1 MKSWCLLL
9 ALALWPAV
17 PAGAQLSISAQADK
31 TQVSLEDQVVLAVT
45 ITGIQASLPDPQ
57 LPALQNFNVY
67 SSGRSQSISF
77 VNGQISSS
85 VTHTFV
91 LVPRV
96 VGTALIPPITVSA
109 GGATARTEPIEIQVV
124 RQAGPP
130 VPAGQA
136 PAVQAQPAQT
146 PAPRP
151 AATSR
156 QTARPSGTAAV
167 PDVFVTMEL
176 DKRKAFV
183 NEQVTLSVQFHTAV
197 SLLGNPQYV
206 PPQLEGFLAEDLPPL
221 RHYNETRNGRNYY
234 VTEIKTALFPLR
246 TGRLTIGAATVHCQV
261 QQQTNVDPFSPDFFE
276 RFFSQGL
283 MTAQT
288 RTLSSQPLKLEVTAL
303 PDAGKPIDFSGAVG
317 RFSLAAATDK
327 NRTKVGDAVNL
338 TLTIQGTGDLKAIAE
353 PAMPSLPSWRVFD
366 PVTSVNLQKK
376 GDLVQGS
383 KIIRTVLVPRVS
395 GDLAIPPV
403 SLSYFDPTRNDY
415 VRLRTRPLI
424 VSVAPGEPNAVPTIG
439 YIAPSA
445 ASAQGI
451 IRVNEDL
458 AFLKVRPR
466 RAMFTRGLETIAAAG
481 LVHILPFAFFLWALA
496 LNAYR
501 GRLAANPQGARSRG
515 ALKAAAARVRQA
527 RGAGAAQ
534 EAAALMTEALTGY
547 LAGKLGEP
555 TAGLTMRRA
564 QELLQKRQPP
574 VSQESIE
581 RIRSVWEDLDL
592 SRFAPAAAS
601 ARNIEAV
608 ETLGQ
613 NLVLLLEALEKELK
627 R

>member
-1 MKSWCLLL
+1 MRSWCLLL
-9 ALALWPAV
+9 ALALWPAA
-17 PAGAQLSISAQADK
+17 PAGAQLSISAQANK
-31 TQVSLEDQVVLAVT
+31 TQVPLDDQVVLAVT
-45 ITGIQASLPDPQ
+45 ITGIQSSLPDPQ
-57 LPALQNFNVY
+57 LPTLQNFSVY
-67 SSGRSQSISF
+67 SSGRNQSISF

-85 VTHTFV
+85 VIHTFV
-91 LVPRV
+91 LIPRV
-96 VGTALIPPITVSA
+96 VGTAIIPSITVSA
-109 GGATARTEPIEIQVV
+109 GGATARTEPIVIQVV
-124 RQAGPP
+124 HQAE
-130 VPAGQA
+130 PAGQA
-136 PAVQAQPAQT
+136 PAVQAHPTQT
-146 PAPRP
+146 PTPRP
-151 AATSR
+151 AVTSR
-156 QTARPSGTAAV
+156 QTARPSGSAAAA

-176 DKRKAFV
+176 DKSKAFV
-183 NEQVTLSVQFHTAV
+183 NEQMTLSVQFHTAV

-206 PPQLEGFLAEDLPPL
+206 PPQLEGFLAEDMPPL
-221 RHYNETRNGRNYY
+221 RHYNETRNGRNYF

-246 TGRLTIGAATVHCQV
+246 TGRLTIGTATVHCQV

-288 RTLSSQPLKLEVTAL
+288 RTLSSQPLRLEVTAL

-317 RFSLAAATDK
+317 HFSLAAATDK
-327 NRTKVGDAVNL
+327 SRTKVGDAVNL
-338 TLTIQGTGDLKAIAE
+338 TLTIQGTGNLKAIAE

-415 VRLRTRPLI
+415 VRLRTQPLT

-466 RAMFTRGLETIAAAG
+466 RTMFTRCLEAIAAAG
-481 LVHILPFAFFLWALA
+481 LIHILPFAFFLWALA

-501 GRLAANPQGARSRG
+501 GRLSANPQGARFRG
-515 ALKAAAARVRQA
+515 ALKAAAARIRQA
-527 RGAGAAQ
+527 HDAGDAQ
-534 EAAALMTEALTGY
+534 EAAALMAEALTGY

-564 QELLQKRQPP
+564 QELLQKRQPQA
-574 VSQESIE
+574 SQESIE
-581 RIRSVWEDLDL
+581 LIRSVWEDLDL
-592 SRFAPAAAS
+592 SRFAPAAA
-601 ARNIEAV
+601 ATQNAEAV
-608 ETLGQ
+608 ETLSQ
-613 NLVLLLEALEKELK
+613 KLLLLLEVLEKELK